1 MQHRLGAKCEHEV
14 PAFIIIII
22 TIIILIY
29 IAPFNSRTLNNVCR
43 KMKKQKHLIKNNT
56 MRRADTQEVGGSQA
70 VGKVEEV
77 RFEKSFKGSEG

>member
-1 MQHRLGAKCEHEV
+1 MGAKCEHES

-22 TIIILIY
+22 IITFNSIY
-29 IAPFNSRTLNNVCR
+29 IALFNSMLYNVCR
-43 KMKKQKHLIKNNT
+43 KMKKQKHSIKNNT

-77 RFEKSFKGSEG
+77 RFEKSFKGGEG